1 MVINRVLAHISH
13 GLMGINGIFTHII
26 HGLMGTNVGKAMS

>member
-1 MVINRVLAHISH
+1 MVMNRALAHITH

-26 HGLMGTNVGKAMS
+26 HGLM